1 MEAPGLVQ
9 GFGRPCQYQGLPVIS
24 PSLSNQLLNLTNPNQ
39 FSNTRLQTV
48 SASCRRISLRP
59 FCTTVGRHDSASRKL
74 KDRQHTVSLSAGTR
88 RRWSWPQARHHYP
101 RDPRKQGLFL
111 TSRSI
116 GASTS
121 GSKPGEPCER
131 SLTPVLSWVGA
142 YQADHK
148 AALLQAGAQLKTL
161 RGQLTEALAGNH
173 RRLQVAIQ
181 AHEATLARLSVVQ
194 RRLDTSAWSYAR
206 RSASAGDATAGISS
220 RSPSRCT
227 APTN

>member
-1 MEAPGLVQ
+1 M
-9 GFGRPCQYQGLPVIS
+9 
-24 PSLSNQLLNLTNPNQ
+24 
-39 FSNTRLQTV
+39 
-48 SASCRRISLRP
+48 
-59 FCTTVGRHDSASRKL
+59 
-74 KDRQHTVSLSAGTR
+74 
-88 RRWSWPQARHHYP
+88 
-101 RDPRKQGLFL
+101 
-111 TSRSI
+111 
-116 GASTS
+116 
-121 GSKPGEPCER
+121 
-131 SLTPVLSWVGA
+131 LSWVGA

-194 RRLDTSAWSYAR
+194 RRLDTSAGSYAR

-227 APTN
+227 APTNWPAASWSC